1 MSEKP
6 SDLLRARIS
15 RRKFAQAATIAAA
28 GAVVLPRNVVAQ
40 AESNNPGAALAPVPQ
55 QPALTPQEEA
65 EAAARTSEILRKYG
79 LRMSDAEKADV
90 RRQVR
95 ESQKSLSELRAFP
108 LTNADAPATV
118 LRIRRRENR

>member
-1 MSEKP
+1 MSGKP
-6 SDLLRARIS
+6 SELLRTRVS
-15 RRKFAQAATIAAA
+15 RRTFAQAAAIAAA
-28 GAVVLPRNVVAQ
+28 GAVVLPCNAVAQ
-40 AESNNPGAALAPVPQ
+40 TEANKPGAAPAPAPQ

-79 LRMSDAEKADV
+79 SRMSDAEKADV

-118 LRIRRRENR
+118 LRICRRENP